1 MNDMGVSKV
10 DYGDET
16 LIDLTADTV
25 SEYTLCNGV
34 TAHGANGEQI
44 NGKYKLKSEL
54 IKTTDSVNYSSTQLS
69 MVCSFEPSAIS
80 VHYIGSGNVAYQ
92 VLDLVAW
99 NSNSGITPYYC
110 GHSLGRRSSSNYTI
124 LSTQVLLANEPDKFT
139 WDGSK
144 VYIKS
149 PDNTYG
155 FKNGTYRLIAYK

>member
-1 MNDMGVSKV
+1 MGISKV

-25 SEYTLCNGV
+25 SEYTLIKGA
-34 TAHGANGEQI
+34 TAHGANGELV
-44 NGKYKLKSEL
+44 NGQYKLKSEI

-69 MVCSFEPSAIS
+69 MDCPFEPSAIS
-80 VHYIGSGNVAYQ
+80 AHYIGTGNVAYQ

-110 GHSLGRRSSSNYTI
+110 GHSLGSRSLSNYTI
-124 LSTQVLLANEPDKFT
+124 LSTQMLLANAPDKFT

-149 PDNTYG
+149 PDSTYG